1 MKKEAYLLTFDLG
14 TTGNKVA
21 VWETNGRVVDSQTV
35 PYPVQTLRPGWVQQR
50 PIDLWQSCVEA
61 CRALT
66 ERGKFDPNDL
76 AAIGL
81 SGTMNGMI
89 AVDESGAP
97 VFPSIIHSDT
107 RSGQQAERQLD
118 LMGMR
123 DWYEL
128 TGSRPSARF
137 SLTKVM
143 WLRDNHP
150 DLYNRTAW
158 VIQTKDFIRGKLT
171 GVWGVTDPSD
181 ASLSGMLNV
190 LGRHWAKDALRDLD
204 VDPAILPEILP
215 SYAIAGTL
223 GYTPARLLG
232 LPEGI
237 PVAVG
242 GGDGACAARGA
253 GLTEP
258 GQLYACIGS
267 SAWISQMSDD
277 LMDREG
283 LRLMNYY
290 DLDGEHLVPTG
301 TVQAAATSLDFA
313 VRMLGLQSVREAKEL
328 ARSSPAGSLGLLYA
342 PYLQG
347 ERAPMWDDDIRGAFL
362 GLDIRHTPAHV
373 ARAVYEGVS
382 YALDTVLDIFRQECG
397 QPARMTVLGGGAQSD
412 FWIRMLADVL
422 DCPLQVHRQPR
433 MGTSL
438 GAAMTAGVASG
449 VFATWEEAA
458 GMAGVRLEV
467 FPMGEPAYDAMRAL
481 FARVYPALCE
491 VRGAGLV

>member
-1 MKKEAYLLTFDLG
+1 MRHEAYLLTFDLG

-21 VWETNGRVVDSQTV
+21 VWETSGRVIDSQTV

-66 ERGKFDPNDL
+66 ERGKFDPQQL

-89 AVDESGAP
+89 AVDASGAP

-107 RSGQQAERQLD
+107 RSSAQVDHQLD
-118 LMGMR
+118 LMGVR

-128 TGSRPSARF
+128 TGSRPSAHF
-137 SLTKVM
+137 TPSKVM

-190 LGRHWAKDALRDLD
+190 LGRHWAKDAMADLGI
-204 VDPAILPEILP
+204 DPAILPEILP
-215 SYAIAGTL
+215 SFAVAGTL
-223 GYTPARLLG
+223 AYTPARLLG
-232 LPEGI
+232 LPEGL

-253 GLTEP
+253 GLTRP
-258 GQLYACIGS
+258 GQMYTCIGS
-267 SAWISQMSDD
+267 TAWISQMSEG
-277 LMDREG
+277 LMDLEG

-290 DLDGEHLVPTG
+290 DLDGEHLLPTG
-301 TVQAAATSLDFA
+301 PVQAAATSMDFM
-313 VRMLGLQSVREAKEL
+313 VRMLRLENVAEAEEL
-328 ARSSPAGSLGLLYA
+328 ARSVPAGSLGLIYA
-342 PYLQG
+342 PYLHG
-347 ERAPMWDDDIRGAFL
+347 ERAPLWDDDIRGAFL
-362 GLDIRHTPAHV
+362 GLDIRHTPAHI
-373 ARAVYEGVS
+373 ARSVYEGVG
-382 YALDTVLDIFRQECG
+382 YALDTVLDIFRQEG
-397 QPARMTVLGGGAQSD
+397 EQPERMTLLGGGAQSD
-412 FWIRMLADVL
+412 FWMRILSDIL
-422 DCPLQVHRQPR
+422 SCPIQVHRQPQ

-438 GAAMTAGVASG
+438 GAAMAAGVAAG
-449 VFATWEEAA
+449 VFTNWDEAA
-458 GMAGVRLEV
+458 TMAGVRPEV
-467 FPMGEPAYDAMRAL
+467 FPSGEPVYETMRAL
-481 FARVYPALCE
+481 FKRVYPALCE
-491 VRGAGLV
+491 VKGVGLL